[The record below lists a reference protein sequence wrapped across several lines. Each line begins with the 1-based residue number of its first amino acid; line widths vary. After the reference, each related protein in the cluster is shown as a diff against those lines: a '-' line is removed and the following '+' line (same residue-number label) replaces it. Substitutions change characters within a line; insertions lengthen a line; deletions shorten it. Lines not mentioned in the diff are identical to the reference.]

1 MLFQELGKL
10 KRTTI
15 MFSIIMMTVGIVM
28 ILCPHSYTGALIDV
42 LGYVAL
48 IAATVMILNFIG
60 GRRSAGDYISLTIS
74 LIIGIVGLSILV
86 FNDETN
92 TILYTLSVIFGSFL
106 IIDGIHSLLNA
117 FIYGRRAGR
126 KGWWVLVVLAGL
138 LMMYGSI
145 IIIKFNRNQANVV
158 VASHE
163 LLTTFGWLLV
173 FSSIVGIVRLILVWP
188 IKKEEV

>member
-28 ILCPHSYTGALIDV
+28 ILCPDSYTGALIDV

-48 IAATVMILNFIG
+48 IAATVMVLDFIG
-60 GRRSAGDYISLTIS
+60 GKRSAGDYISLTIS
-74 LIIGIVGLSILV
+74 LIIGIIGLSVLV

-92 TILYTLSVIFGSFL
+92 TILYTLSVIFGAFL
-106 IIDGIHSLLNA
+106 ILDGIHSLLNA

-126 KGWWVLVVLAGL
+126 KGWWVLVILAGL

-145 IIIKFNRNQANVV
+145 IIIKFNRNQENVV
-158 VASHE
+158 IASHE
-163 LLTTFGWLLV
+163 LLTTFGWLLLC
-173 FSSIVGIVRLILVWP
+173 SSVVGIVRLILVWP

>member
-15 MFSIIMMTVGIVM
+15 MFSIIMMTLGIVM
-28 ILCPHSYTGALIDV
+28 ILCPNSYTGALIDV

-74 LIIGIVGLSILV
+74 LIIGIVGLSVLV

-92 TILYTLSVIFGSFL
+92 TILYTLSVIFGAFL

-126 KGWWVLVVLAGL
+126 TGRWVLVVLPGL
-138 LMMYGSI
+138 LLMYGSI

-158 VASHE
+158 AASHE